1 MGALRRRRL
10 LQAAVV
16 AAATPRGAPAREAGD
31 VGGEADRRPP
41 RTKLLRVAFAGSEAG
56 FDPVQLSDAVS
67 TSIVGSLFDAPLGY
81 AHLARPAALRP
92 NTAVALP
99 EVSENHQRF
108 VFTLRPGTFF
118 DGHAAF
124 GGRPR
129 ELVAADY
136 VYSLKRYWDP
146 VHPSPVLFHYQNAG
160 LLGLPELRRRA
171 REGGRFDYDTEVPGL
186 RVLDRYRFE
195 VRADRPVPRL
205 PWVFASPA
213 LAGAVAREVIEAEP
227 GRSMMVP
234 VGTGPFRLAAWTR
247 GTKVVLERNPA
258 YRGRLFDELPDP
270 ADAEAV
276 AIAERLRGSTLPL
289 LDRVEV
295 SIIQEA
301 QPRWLSFL
309 DGSLDH
315 VTVPPEFSDQAAP
328 HGRLAPHLARRGVRL
343 HPLPLPQT
351 WFMYFAINDP
361 LVGGYAPERV
371 ALRRAVALA
380 YDKRRE
386 IDLVARGAGVVA
398 QSVMPPGVSGWDP
411 ALKTEAGDHDP
422 ARAKAL
428 LDLYGWTDRDGDGWR
443 EQPDGRPFELV
454 CHTEPT
460 QKARAQQALWKSAM
474 DAIGVRITFRVAQW
488 QENIKAARAGRLMM
502 WNTGWVAA
510 LPDGQYF
517 LDLLYGPNAGQ
528 SNTPRFQ
535 LPAFDRL
542 YERQQALPDGP
553 DRDAAIAEAVRLS
566 VAYTPFVTT
575 FHPLALY
582 LTQART
588 HGFRPHPFARD
599 FWRWMDVD

>member
-1 MGALRRRRL
+1 VGALRRRRL
-10 LQAAVV
+10 LQAAALAGLGSG
-16 AAATPRGAPAREAGD
+16 AAA
-31 VGGEADRRPP
+31 ADAA
-41 RTKLLRVAFAGSEAG
+41 KVLRIAFAGSEAG

-67 TSIVGSLFDAPLGY
+67 TAIVGSLFDAPLAY
-81 AHLARPAALRP
+81 AHLARPAALVP

-108 VFTLRPGTFF
+108 VFRLRPGTLFA
-118 DGHAAF
+118 DHPAF
-124 GGRPR
+124 GGRAR

-146 VHPSPVLFHYQNAG
+146 AHPSPVLFHYRNAG
-160 LLGLPELRRRA
+160 LLGLAELRRQA
-171 REGGRFDYDTEVPGL
+171 RETGRFDYDREVPGL

-195 VRADRPVPRL
+195 LRTDRPVPRL

-213 LAGAVAREVIEAEP
+213 LAGALAREVIEAEP

-234 VGTGPFRLAAWTR
+234 VGTGPYRLGAWTR
-247 GTKVVLERNPA
+247 SARIVLERNPA
-258 YRGRLFDELPDP
+258 YRRRVFDETP
-270 ADAEAV
+270 APGDAEGEV
-276 AIAERLRGSTLPL
+276 IAARLHGLALPL
-289 LDRVEV
+289 VDRVEIT
-295 SIIQEA
+295 IIQEA
-301 QPRWLSFL
+301 QPRWLAFL
-309 DGSLDH
+309 NGDLDQ
-315 VTVPPEFSDQAAP
+315 VTVPPEFSALAAP
-328 HGRLAPHLARRGVRL
+328 HGRPAPHLARRGVKL
-343 HPLPLPQT
+343 HPLALPQT
-351 WFMYFAINDP
+351 WFVYFAMNHP
-361 LVGGYAPERV
+361 EVGGNAPERV

-380 YDKRRE
+380 YDAQRE
-386 IDLVARGAGVVA
+386 IDLVAQGAGVRA

-428 LDLYGWTDRDGDGWR
+428 LDLYGWVDRDGDGWR
-443 EQPDGRPFELV
+443 EQPDGRPFELIFS
-454 CHTEPT
+454 TEPS

-474 DAIGVRITFRVAQW
+474 DAVGLRIGFRVAQW

-528 SNTPRFQ
+528 SNTPRFS

-542 YERQQALPDGP
+542 YEDQQALPDGRE
-553 DRDAAIAEAVRLS
+553 RDALIAQAMRLS
-566 VAYTPFVTT
+566 VAYMPYVPTY
-575 FHPLALY
+575 HPLALY
-582 LTQART
+582 LTQPWV
-588 HGFRPHPFARD
+588 HGYRPHPFARD